1 MKDIRGT
8 ILWWAAK
15 RQIRRHGTKVVA
27 IGGAIAKTST
37 KVAVGTLLKLRH
49 PGEVRVGFGNL
60 NSYLGV
66 PLSILGFEIDFYEQ
80 KIGIFRWIWILK
92 QTIWRGI
99 FGHFPKYLVLEYGTD
114 KPGDIAAITAQ
125 LPPDVGMIT
134 IVGPAHLANYPSVDD
149 MVKDEGYLAERVK
162 DDGILF
168 VNSNDT
174 YLTEHHRR
182 TKARVVNVVTNL
194 EEIAVKF
201 MEALGRELS
210 ISAELIE
217 EARDDFQVP
226 AHRFEQQ
233 KVGPYYVLDDSYNS
247 SPLAVKAA
255 LHLFK
260 KLPAPRVAILGSMKE
275 LGQLSASFHQEI
287 GDYAH
292 AYADTLIAVGDEARE
307 FGFDVWYPDA
317 ETAAAKIFA
326 DLPQTGSILV
336 KGSHS
341 VHMEKIVAA
350 LNQKYQP
357 ITQNK

>member
-1 MKDIRGT
+1 MREK
-8 ILWWAAK
+8 ILWWAAR

-37 KVAVGTLLKLRH
+37 KVAVGALLQLAH

-66 PLSILGFEIDFYEQ
+66 PLSVLGFEIDFYAQ
-80 KIGIFRWIWILK
+80 KIGLFRWIWILK
-92 QTIWRGI
+92 QAIWRGL
-99 FGHFPKYLVLEYGTD
+99 FGKFPKFLVLEYGTD
-114 KPGDIAAITAQ
+114 KPGDIEAITAE
-125 LPPDVGMIT
+125 LRPDVGMIT
-134 IVGPAHLANYPSVDD
+134 IVGPAHLANYPSLDD

-162 DDGILF
+162 DNGILF

-174 YLTEHHRR
+174 YLTEYHRR

-194 EEIAVKF
+194 EEIAIKF
-201 MEALGRELS
+201 MEALGRELN
-210 ISAELIE
+210 ISTDLIE

-226 AHRFEQQ
+226 AHRFEQT
-233 KVGPYYVLDDSYNS
+233 KVGPYLLLDDSYNS

-275 LGQLSASFHQEI
+275 LGQLSESFHQEI
-287 GDYAH
+287 GDYAQG
-292 AYADTLIAVGDEARE
+292 YADQFIAVGDEAQA
-307 FGFDVWYPDA
+307 FGFDTWYPDS
-317 ETAAAKIFA
+317 ETAASKIFEV
-326 DLPQTGSILV
+326 LPASGSILV

-341 VHMEKIVAA
+341 VRMEKIVEAIRT
-350 LNQKYQP
+350 KYQP
-357 ITQNK
+357 QTNN

>member
-1 MKDIRGT
+1 MDIRST

-37 KVAVGTLLKLRH
+37 KVAVGSLLKLAY

-80 KIGIFRWIWILK
+80 KVGLFRWLGLLF
-92 QTIWRGI
+92 QAIWRGL
-99 FGHFPKYLVLEYGTD
+99 FGKFPRYLVIEYGTD
-114 KPGDIAAITAQ
+114 KPGDIEAITAE
-125 LPPDVGMIT
+125 LRPDVGMIT

-162 DDGILF
+162 DDGTLF

-174 YLTEHHRR
+174 YLTEYHRR
-182 TKARVVNVVTNL
+182 TRAQVVNVVTNL
-194 EEIAVKF
+194 EEIALKY
-201 MEALGRELS
+201 MEALGRQLGLS
-210 ISAELIE
+210 NDVIE
-217 EARDDFQVP
+217 EARDDFQPP
-226 AHRFEQQ
+226 AQRFNYLN
-233 KVGPYYVLDDSYNS
+233 VGPYKIFDDSYNS

-275 LGQLSASFHQEI
+275 LGQLSESFHQEI
-287 GDYAH
+287 GDYAKS
-292 AYADTLIAVGDEARE
+292 YATTFVAVGEEAKG
-307 FGFDVWYPDA
+307 FGFDTWYPDS
-317 ETAAAKIFA
+317 ETASRKIFEV
-326 DLPQTGSILV
+326 LPASGSILV

-341 VHMEKIVAA
+341 VHMEQIVAA
-350 LNQKYQP
+350 IKSKYQNV
-357 ITQNK
+357 TE